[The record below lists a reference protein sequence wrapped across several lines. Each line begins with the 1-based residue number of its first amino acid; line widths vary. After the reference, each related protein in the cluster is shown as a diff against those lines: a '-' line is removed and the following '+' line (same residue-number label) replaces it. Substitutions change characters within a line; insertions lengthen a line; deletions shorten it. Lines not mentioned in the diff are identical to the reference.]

1 MQSDNN
7 KKTPLWSSH
16 IAFYLGAVGG
26 AVGLGSIWRFPY
38 LVGTSGG
45 SAFIFVFVIACLVI
59 ATPLLAAEFVVG
71 RRSRTNPVHAAGV
84 VARDSGLSMRW
95 NVIGRIGTIVAFIIM
110 TYYTLIAGWV
120 LAYTWKVG
128 SGQLVGRDRAGV
140 AQMWREFLA
149 DPLQLGAWH
158 LAFVL
163 IVGLIS
169 ARGLQNG
176 IEAASNVRAPALLI
190 LLLALVGY
198 ALVTGDVHNGLA
210 FAFAPNSAAITPQV
224 ALAAIG
230 QAFFATGVGMAMML
244 AYGSY
249 VQPGTSL
256 LRCALIIVGSIL
268 LVSLLA
274 TVMIFP
280 LVFRYEL
287 DPAQGI
293 ELIFNVLPNAFAEM
307 PGGRL
312 VGALFF
318 LLLIFAALTPSLA
331 AIEPIIAWLQ
341 QRGLSRG
348 AAAFAAAGACWIV
361 GAGSMLS
368 FNLWKDWHPLGAL
381 PLFRDAT
388 FFGLMDYIAS
398 NVLLLVGAMFTSV
411 FVGWRVERRL
421 LDEEL
426 GESPAASRRIVAW
439 LLRYPC
445 PLAILVVLISGLA

>member
-1 MQSDNN
+1 MQSNE
-7 KKTPLWSSH
+7 KAPRWSSH
-16 IAFYLGAVGG
+16 VAFYLGAVGG

-38 LVGTSGG
+38 LAGTSGG
-45 SAFIFVFVIACLVI
+45 SAFIFVFVIACLAI
-59 ATPLLAAEFVVG
+59 AVPLLTAEFVIG

-84 VARDSGLSMRW
+84 LARSGGLSMRW
-95 NVIGRIGTIVAFIIM
+95 NVIGRMGTTAAFIIM

-128 SGQLVGRDRAGV
+128 SGQLVGLDRAGV
-140 AQMWREFLA
+140 AQLWGEFLA
-149 DPLQLGAWH
+149 DPLQLGMWH

-169 ARGLQNG
+169 ARGLQSG

-190 LLLALVGY
+190 LLLILVGY
-198 ALVTGDVHNGLA
+198 ALATGDVRNGLA
-210 FAFAPNSAAITPQV
+210 FAFAPNFAAITPQV

-274 TVMIFP
+274 TMMIFP
-280 LVFRYEL
+280 LVFRYGL

-293 ELIFNVLPNAFAEM
+293 ELIFSVLPNAFAEM

-331 AIEPIIAWLQ
+331 AIEPIVAWLQ
-341 QRGLSRG
+341 QRGFRRG
-348 AAAFAAAGACWIV
+348 VAAFVAAGACWLV
-361 GAGSMLS
+361 GLGSMLS
-368 FNLWKDWHPLGAL
+368 FNVWKDWRPLGSLA
-381 PLFRDAT
+381 LFRDAT

-398 NVLLLVGAMFTSV
+398 NVLLLVGAIFTSI
-411 FVGWRVERRL
+411 FVGWRIERRVL
-421 LDEEL
+421 EEEL
-426 GESPAASRRIVAW
+426 QESSPFSRRAVVW

-445 PLAILVVLISGLA
+445 PLAIFVVLIAGLT